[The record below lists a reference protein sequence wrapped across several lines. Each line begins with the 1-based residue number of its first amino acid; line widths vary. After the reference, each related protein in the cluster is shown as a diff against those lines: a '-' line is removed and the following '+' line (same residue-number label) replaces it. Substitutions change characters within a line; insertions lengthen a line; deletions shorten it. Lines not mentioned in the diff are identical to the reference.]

1 MQEQRKLGLHLRAA
15 LTLVS
20 ALAYFYAF
28 HINMYWFD
36 WSEFSHGTNWV
47 YLPSGLRL
55 LLVLLLP
62 LEGALGIS
70 AASLVIN
77 YTFMPNAHVFDIVTS
92 LIAGGAPF
100 LARYLAIRFFQ
111 LHPFLT
117 GLNSAEFFKLSILF
131 AITNATLHQIWY
143 GLNGLTNNWLQSA
156 LVMGVGDW
164 VGTVIVLAVVSLKI
178 KAYKLM
184 LGPSKH

>member
-1 MQEQRKLGLHLRAA
+1 MQEQEKHGLHIRAA
-15 LTLVS
+15 LTLVC
-20 ALAYFYAF
+20 AMAYFYAY
-28 HINMYWFD
+28 HLNMYLFD

-55 LLVLLLP
+55 LLVLVLP
-62 LEGALGIS
+62 LEGALGIA

-77 YTFMPNAHVFDIVTS
+77 YTFMPNAHVYGIVTS

-100 LARYLAIRFFQ
+100 LARYLAIRFLQ
-111 LHPFLT
+111 LNPFLN
-117 GLNSAEFFKLSILF
+117 GLNSAEFFKISILF
-131 AITNATLHQIWY
+131 AITNATLHQVWF

-164 VGTVIVLAVVSLKI
+164 VGTVIVLALVSLKI

-184 LGPSKH
+184 LGPPKE